1 MHGFDLSVPRF
12 ITSVRGTRVVVTSDL
27 VTEIL
32 HVPQV
37 VHLDYLGCSHLRIVS
52 KDELLSLLCE
62 TPST

>member
-1 MHGFDLSVPRF
+1 MHSID
-12 ITSVRGTRVVVTSDL
+12 TSIPQFATHIKGTRIVVTSDL